1 MNKQSLVRI
10 ISAKTTIDL
19 EDNIN
24 KMLQQSPQMVIQSI
38 SMSITDPYLYAAVVL
53 ECEV

>member
-1 MNKQSLVRI
+1 MSKQSVVRI

-19 EDNIN
+19 ENNIN
-24 KMLQQSPQMVIQSI
+24 KVLQQSPQMVIQSI
-38 SMSITDPYLYAAVVL
+38 SMSITDPYLYEAVVF